1 MSEGNDTG
9 TLITRRQR
17 NYTLGVLVLVFTSS
31 HIDRQ
36 IVAILGQ
43 PIKEALAISD
53 TQLGLLTGVM
63 FALFYATLGMPMAM
77 WADRRNRRNLIAF
90 SIALWSAM
98 TALCGLAQNYGQLLL
113 ARIGVGV
120 GEAGSNPPSHSIIAD
135 LYGPTERAT
144 ALAIFGTGVNAGIML
159 GFLIGGWVN
168 EWLDW
173 RWAFIVAGLPGLAIA
188 LLVRLT
194 VQEPPR
200 GYSERDSGSHERSE
214 ATGSGAEAPPF
225 WAVARTMASSA
236 ILRNTVIAGTLVSF
250 FGYALVLWVPVY
262 LVRVHEMGTGEVG
275 TILALL
281 VGLGGAVGTFFG
293 GLMADRLSARHP
305 GWRAWVVVVAY
316 AIALPLATLA
326 FLAEDAYT
334 TIALYILPAMLAGAY
349 IGPGFAIIQS
359 HVPLRMRSVAAAIN
373 LFILNII
380 GLGLGPFSVGLIS
393 DLAADSAGLD
403 SLRYGLLAMIPVGLW
418 GALHY
423 LRAGILLGRE
433 AQ

>member
-77 WADRRNRRNLIAF
+77 WADRNNRRNLIAF
-90 SIALWSAM
+90 SIALWSGM
-98 TALCGLAQNYGQLLL
+98 TALCGIAQNYTQLLL

-135 LYGPTERAT
+135 LYGPAERAT

-159 GFLIGGWVN
+159 GYLIGGWVN
-168 EWLDW
+168 EWLGW

-194 VQEPPR
+194 VREPPR
-200 GYSERDSGSHERSE
+200 GYSERAPGGTAAS
-214 ATGSGAEAPPF
+214 ATDGDAAPPF
-225 WAVARTMASSA
+225 WAVARTLASSPV
-236 ILRNTVIAGTLVSF
+236 LRNTIVANTLVSF

-281 VGLGGAVGTFFG
+281 VGLGGAAGTFFS

-316 AIALPLATLA
+316 AIALPLAALA
-326 FLAEDAYT
+326 FLADSAYA
-334 TIALYILPAMLAGAY
+334 TIGLYVLPAMLAGAY
-349 IGPGFAIIQS
+349 IGPSFAIIQS
-359 HVPLRMRSVAAAIN
+359 NVPLRMRSVAAAIN

-393 DLAADSAGLD
+393 DLTADVAGVE

-423 LRAGILLGRE
+423 LRTGILLGRE